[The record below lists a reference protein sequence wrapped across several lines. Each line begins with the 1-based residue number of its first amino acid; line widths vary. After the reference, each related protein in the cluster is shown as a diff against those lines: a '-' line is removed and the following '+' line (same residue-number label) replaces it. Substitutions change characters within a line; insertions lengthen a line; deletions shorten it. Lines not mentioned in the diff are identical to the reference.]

1 MQISD
6 LRVLIAGCGSIGKRH
21 AQVLRGLGVQA
32 LSACDPS
39 AESREGMR
47 AVLPDAPLYADF
59 TEALAREKPDAAFI
73 LTPTGLH
80 VPMAMQ
86 AIEAGCHVLIE
97 KPLANTPDG
106 VDALKTLAQARG
118 KQVMVA
124 FCFRYH
130 EALCKAKRLV
140 EAGRIGRLV
149 SIRALMGEPFYD
161 IHPDYLNLYY
171 SKYSGAFELVHDL
184 DLAIWFAGQPVESV
198 QGVYGSFSDM
208 GMDSPDTV
216 EMLIKFQDRCVANVH
231 LDFFQT
237 PRRRQID
244 LIGTQGVI
252 TVAFASWDT
261 AEISVFARDVMR
273 WETETVPTRRD
284 DMFAA
289 EDLEFLQSVLTGAP
303 VRCTVDEALKSL
315 NAIATLYQPNA
326 TKGVTAQ

>member
-59 TEALAREKPDAAFI
+59 TEALAREKSDAAFI

-140 EAGRIGRLV
+140 EAGRIGRLCEP
-149 SIRALMGEPFYD
+149 LMPKEEARRSDRTEPAVPRMPPGGCLRVD
-161 IHPDYLNLYY
+161 C
-171 SKYSGAFELVHDL
+171 SG
-184 DLAIWFAGQPVESV
+184 
-198 QGVYGSFSDM
+198 
-208 GMDSPDTV
+208 
-216 EMLIKFQDRCVANVH
+216 
-231 LDFFQT
+231 
-237 PRRRQID
+237 
-244 LIGTQGVI
+244 
-252 TVAFASWDT
+252 
-261 AEISVFARDVMR
+261 
-273 WETETVPTRRD
+273 
-284 DMFAA
+284 
-289 EDLEFLQSVLTGAP
+289 
-303 VRCTVDEALKSL
+303 EALAGPPGGAS
-315 NAIATLYQPNA
+315 PSPS
-326 TKGVTAQ
+326 